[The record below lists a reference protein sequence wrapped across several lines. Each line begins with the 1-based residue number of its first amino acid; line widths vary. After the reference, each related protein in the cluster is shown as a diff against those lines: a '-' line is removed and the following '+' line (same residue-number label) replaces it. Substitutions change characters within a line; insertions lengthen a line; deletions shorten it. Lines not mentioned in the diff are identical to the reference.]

1 MSDEMSNLL
10 FARSK
15 SVLDNSCTQFSTFKT
30 LKSYICPP
38 RNIALPLCLYA
49 TPMRLRYLAFFASEN
64 CSRMAHLC
72 ARTERERQGWTVIRR
87 RVRKFDAFAK
97 LESRANRWGER

>member
-10 FARSK
+10 FTRSK

-38 RNIALPLCLYA
+38 RNIVLPLCLYA

-72 ARTERERQGWTVIRR
+72 ARTERERDKDGQL
-87 RVRKFDAFAK
+87 FDDAF
-97 LESRANRWGER
+97 ENSTRSQS